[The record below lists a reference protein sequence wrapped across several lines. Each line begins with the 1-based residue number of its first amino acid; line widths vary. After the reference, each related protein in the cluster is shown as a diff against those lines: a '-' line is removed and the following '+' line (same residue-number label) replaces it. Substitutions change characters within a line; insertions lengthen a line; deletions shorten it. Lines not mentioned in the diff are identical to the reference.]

1 MPVHNSDIAEKL
13 VKMADLLEIKGENQF
28 RVRAYRT
35 AAQTVNNLSDNI
47 RDMLEDGKDLS
58 QLPGI
63 GKDLAG
69 KIKEVTEKGTF
80 KDLKKIEKKVP
91 PELSDIM
98 GISDLGGKRVKKL
111 HNELDIKN
119 MEELKKA
126 AQDGRV
132 REIPGFGEKTEK
144 SILEGIERFE
154 SSRGRFLLSVAERII
169 GDLAEYLKKD
179 KKVKKIDIAGS
190 NRRKKETVGDA
201 DILVTC
207 KKGSGVMDR
216 FTDYEDVKKVLEKGK
231 TRSSVILRSGFQV
244 DLRVLPEVSYGAAMI
259 YFTGSKAHNIAI
271 RKIAGKK
278 RFKINEYGVFRGD
291 NRIAGKTEKAV
302 YGKIGLSY
310 IEPELRENRGEIEAA
325 KKNKLPDLVELE
337 DIRGDLHVHSKLTD
351 GNYTIE
357 EMADAAAESGYE
369 YVGMADHSKHVT
381 VAGGLNAKE
390 LERAIKRIDK
400 LNKKLRKITVL
411 KGIEVDIL
419 EDGSLDLPDSVL
431 KQLDFTV
438 CSVHYKFD
446 LSRKKQ
452 TERIIKAMDN
462 KYFNILGHPTG
473 RMLKERE
480 PYEIDIEK
488 IMDAAAARGCVLELN
503 AHPERLDLNDVHC
516 KKAREKGVKVV
527 ISTDAHAK
535 DDLDYMRFGIGQAR
549 RGWLEKKDV
558 INTKTLKQIKKILNR
573 K

>member
-1 MPVHNSDIAEKL
+1 
-13 VKMADLLEIKGENQF
+13 
-28 RVRAYRT
+28 
-35 AAQTVNNLSDNI
+35 
-47 RDMLEDGKDLS
+47 
-58 QLPGI
+58 
-63 GKDLAG
+63 
-69 KIKEVTEKGTF
+69 
-80 KDLKKIEKKVP
+80 
-91 PELSDIM
+91 
-98 GISDLGGKRVKKL
+98 
-111 HNELDIKN
+111 
-119 MEELKKA
+119 
-126 AQDGRV
+126 
-132 REIPGFGEKTEK
+132 
-144 SILEGIERFE
+144 
-154 SSRGRFLLSVAERII
+154 
-169 GDLAEYLKKD
+169 
-179 KKVKKIDIAGS
+179 
-190 NRRKKETVGDA
+190 
-201 DILVTC
+201 
-207 KKGSGVMDR
+207 
-216 FTDYEDVKKVLEKGK
+216 
-231 TRSSVILRSGFQV
+231 V

-527 ISTDAHAK
+527 FSTDAHAK

>member
-558 INTKTLKQIKKILNR
+558 INTKTLKQIKKILKR